1 MIHSLETGAAR
12 VISANVVNDGLITN
26 LPDGVAVEVPTVL
39 DALGA
44 HPMKVG
50 DLPPQ
55 CAALNRSFLGP
66 VDLAVRAAVDGDPR
80 LVRAAAM
87 VDPNTAAT
95 LTVDQIWELC
105 DELTAAHGDLL
116 PEPLRSTAQPTR
128 CRQLRSV
135 HCDSTPA
142 LHRTGRRPRLRPRR
156 MRWRRLSS
164 SGPTEIAVWHGY
176 QDTEGDVF
184 KGLVAQYNK
193 DHPDVKVAELY
204 SSNDLVLQ
212 KVLTAVRGGS
222 APDVAYMFGSW
233 SPNIAKIPQVVDMKD
248 EVAKPDW
255 KWDDFYQAE
264 RDAATVG
271 DKIVGVPALVDNLAI
286 VYNKKLFA
294 DAGVAP
300 PSPNWTWDDFRA
312 AAAKLTD
319 PAKGQY
325 GWLIPADGSED
336 TVWHYVPMLWEAGGD
351 ILSPD
356 NTQGGVQ
363 LRGRRQGADRA
374 AADGGHRQVALPRH
388 HQRERP
394 QADEQRQGRDARDG
408 PVGSELAV
416 RHRLRRAGDAHL
428 RRFERRPSDDR
439 RPGQLGGVQ
448 QRRQAKK
455 QAAIDFV
462 KWLTAPEQ
470 VKAFSL
476 GTGDLPIRTSV
487 GQDQA
492 VLDKLNENVPGTA
505 AFVENLSNVKKVRPQ
520 VEQYPAI
527 SEALGQAIVSVMLG
541 KEQPAAALNAAA
553 KAADAALAGK

>member
-1 MIHSLETGAAR
+1 MIRRRLCIA
-12 VISANVVNDGLITN
+12 L
-26 LPDGVAVEVPTVL
+26 VAV
-39 DALGA
+39 
-44 HPMKVG
+44 
-50 DLPPQ
+50 
-55 CAALNRSFLGP
+55 
-66 VDLAVRAAVDGDPR
+66 LAFAI
-80 LVRAAAM
+80 
-87 VDPNTAAT
+87 TA
-95 LTVDQIWELC
+95 C
-105 DELTAAHGDLL
+105 G
-116 PEPLRSTAQPTR
+116 
-128 CRQLRSV
+128 
-135 HCDSTPA
+135 
-142 LHRTGRRPRLRPRR
+142 GGG
-156 MRWRRLSS
+156 SS
-164 SGPTEIAVWHGY
+164 PSGPTEIAVWHGY

-193 DHPDVKVAELY
+193 DHPDVKVSELY

-271 DKIVGVPALVDNLAI
+271 DKVVGVPALVDNLAI

-300 PSPNWTWDDFRA
+300 PSPTWTWDDFRA

-336 TVWHYVPMLWEAGGD
+336 TVWHYVPMLWEAGGN

-356 NTQGGVQ
+356 NTKATFNSEAGVKALTVLQQMAVTDKSLYLDTTNENGPKLMNSGKVAMLVTGPWDLSQLSDIEYGVQ
-363 LRGRRQGADRA
+363 VMPTFGGGS
-374 AADGGHRQVALPRH
+374 GGHQTIAGPDNWVVFNNG
-388 HQRERP
+388 
-394 QADEQRQGRDARDG
+394 DEK
-408 PVGSELAV
+408 
-416 RHRLRRAGDAHL
+416 
-428 RRFERRPSDDR
+428 
-439 RPGQLGGVQ
+439 
-448 QRRQAKK
+448 KK

-462 KWLTAPEQ
+462 KWLSASEQ
-470 VKAFSL
+470 VRAFSL

-487 GQDQA
+487 GEDQA

-505 AFVENLSNVKKVRPQ
+505 EFVKNLSNVKTVRPQ

-541 KEQPAAALNAAA
+541 KEQPADALNSAA
-553 KAADAALAGK
+553 KAADEALAGK